1 MNLPAAA
8 AAPRA
13 AIEGHFSVLAPNVYF
28 DNHFDLE
35 AAKILPGEYY
45 VTQHDMVLVTVL
57 GSCVTACIRDRLS
70 GIGGMNHFML
80 PDARPDSDNPV
91 SLSARYGAFAM
102 EVLINSLICLGA
114 RRTLLEAKVFGGGNV
129 LPGMTTMNIGQ
140 RNADFALGFL
150 STEKIRVV
158 ARDLIDV
165 YPRKVYYFPKSGKV
179 LVKKLRKVHNDTIY
193 RREIEYGA
201 RLVKE
206 EVAGDVELF
215 G

>member
-1 MNLPAAA
+1 M
-8 AAPRA
+8 
-13 AIEGHFSVLAPNVYF
+13 HAPNVYI

-45 VTQHDMVLVTVL
+45 VTQRDMVLVTVL

-80 PDARPDSDNPV
+80 PDARPDQDSPV

-102 EVLINSLICLGA
+102 EVLINSLISLGA
-114 RRTLLEAKVFGGGNV
+114 QRTLLEAKVFGGGNV

-140 RNADFALGFL
+140 RNADFALRFL

-158 ARDLIDV
+158 AQDLIDV
-165 YPRKVYYFPKSGKV
+165 YPRKVYYFPKTGKV
-179 LVKKLRKVHNDTIY
+179 LVKKLRNIHNETIFE
-193 RREIEYGA
+193 REIEYGA